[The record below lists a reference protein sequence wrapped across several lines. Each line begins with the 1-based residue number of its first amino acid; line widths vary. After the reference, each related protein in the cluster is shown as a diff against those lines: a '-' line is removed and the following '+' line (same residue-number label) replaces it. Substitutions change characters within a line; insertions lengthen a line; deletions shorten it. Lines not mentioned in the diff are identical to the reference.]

1 MNTSKLLLSI
11 GRIGSGTVLNSPYV
25 NYNVVSASLSILTLE
40 ADFLWMKAQRCNAYK
55 LSMLPKKR
63 AQSII
68 LTERE

>member
-40 ADFLWMKAQRCNAYK
+40 ADFLWMKAQ
-55 LSMLPKKR
+55 SV
-63 AQSII
+63 
-68 LTERE
+68 